1 MLRGPGQLQTE
12 NRNDAPRRGWV
23 RIRASGWLVDQRGQ
37 MQDKL
42 AATLAT
48 SFTERIRHS
57 FAVPAV
63 NGLVDWDTDEAML
76 RAKPADLTHGFP
88 PGESGAARPPA
99 RR

>member
-1 MLRGPGQLQTE
+1 
-12 NRNDAPRRGWV
+12 
-23 RIRASGWLVDQRGQ
+23 

-57 FAVPAV
+57 FAVRAV

-88 PGESGAARPPA
+88 PGGAAPLCNLLAADGFEFLNQLLQSPQTG
-99 RR
+99 